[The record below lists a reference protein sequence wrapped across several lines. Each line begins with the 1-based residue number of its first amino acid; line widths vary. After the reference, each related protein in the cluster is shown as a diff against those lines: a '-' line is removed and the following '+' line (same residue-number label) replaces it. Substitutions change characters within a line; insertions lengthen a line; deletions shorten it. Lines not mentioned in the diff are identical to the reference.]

1 MTIRA
6 HRLVVAGSLAV
17 AALAAPIAI
26 ALTSAE
32 PSEVA
37 QCRAHFGNIED
48 NICLD
53 GDAGNSY
60 TIGTPIYNGG
70 TFSYDTN
77 YTGNYATDGTGDI
90 NSWMFAQSIP
100 EPGTASLL
108 AVGVLMLGRRRRP

>member
-6 HRLVVAGSLAV
+6 HRLVAAGSLAV

-32 PSEVA
+32 PSDVA

-53 GDAGNSY
+53 GDTGNSF
-60 TIGTPIYNGG
+60 TIGTPVFNGG
-70 TFSYDTN
+70 TGPDAGFS
-77 YTGNYATDGTGDI
+77 TG
-90 NSWMFAQSIP
+90 P
-100 EPGTASLL
+100 LLPGQTWN
-108 AVGVLMLGRRRRP
+108 VPIG

>member
-6 HRLVVAGSLAV
+6 HRLVAAGSLAV

-70 TFSYDTN
+70 NSPNAGFS
-77 YTGNYATDGTGDI
+77 TGPLFPGQTW
-90 NSWMFAQSIP
+90 NSPI
-100 EPGTASLL
+100 G
-108 AVGVLMLGRRRRP
+108 